1 MILQPDNGSEE
12 EQGEADPTE
21 DEQID
26 RIYLQRPQ
34 PHRGGLPS
42 HVSLSS
48 PSSLTFSNITVS
60 VNIQSHPDL
69 LESPQHQSEERP
81 SSTITLLD

>member
-26 RIYLQRPQ
+26 RVYLQRPQ
-34 PHRGGLPS
+34 PHHWGLSSP
-42 HVSLSS
+42 VSLPS

-60 VNIQSHPDL
+60 VNIQSHLDL

-81 SSTITLLD
+81 SDFLQ